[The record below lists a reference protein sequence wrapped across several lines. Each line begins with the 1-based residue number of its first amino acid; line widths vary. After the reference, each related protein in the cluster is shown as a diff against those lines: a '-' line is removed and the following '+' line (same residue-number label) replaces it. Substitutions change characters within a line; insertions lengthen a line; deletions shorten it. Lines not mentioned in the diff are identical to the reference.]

1 MLGCLP
7 RRLSY
12 FILAPHFTALFDSSG
27 PREKDLSPSE
37 SVGYVDAK
45 LFHPRVPQD
54 LKESAHS
61 NLEQEWER
69 GRKEAGGFMREGD
82 EIEEERGK
90 EWGVNEEGIPIWNLS
105 FFFFLLSCEIRAN

>member
-12 FILAPHFTALFDSSG
+12 FILAPLFTALFDSSG

-90 EWGVNEEGIPIWNLS
+90 NGELMKKEFLSGIYL
-105 FFFFLLSCEIRAN
+105 FFSLSCEIRAN